1 MNQTMIVLQSAGSL
15 PWCLLFAQ
23 DLFDNKENLS
33 GPSSSIKLQ
42 HRPTD
47 KLHQHE
53 ARIRSWSLSG
63 LINCGSYN

>member
-42 HRPTD
+42 HTD